1 MDKNME
7 NKRRRNS
14 EMYSQHML
22 AREEYNLMVRSLPP
36 VYENRNQNSIPHR
49 TVSRI
54 RVMFLTLLHL
64 VIK

>member
-1 MDKNME
+1 MD
-7 NKRRRNS
+7 
-14 EMYSQHML
+14 YSQQML

-36 VYENRNQNSIPHR
+36 VYENRNENNTPHR

-54 RVMFLTLLHL
+54 RAMFLTLLHL